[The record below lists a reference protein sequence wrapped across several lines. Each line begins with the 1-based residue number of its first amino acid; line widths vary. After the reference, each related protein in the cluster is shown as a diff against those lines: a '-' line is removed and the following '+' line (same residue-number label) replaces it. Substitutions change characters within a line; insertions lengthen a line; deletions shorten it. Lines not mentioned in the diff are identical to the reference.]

1 MVMLRCLI
9 FCLLL
14 PGFLFLSLESQA
26 QKENIDWKKDILFL
40 KKALPSKHVDLFRN
54 ISEKDFNRML
64 DDLLVAAE
72 SMTDLEIRIALQ
84 QVIAK
89 VGDTH
94 TNIELGAQVFR
105 DGMLPLQLYWFADGI
120 YILHTLP
127 VHKAILG
134 NRITSINDFP
144 IETIVDSLSTI
155 FVKEESGYL
164 KNFIPKYLPIA
175 AMLRKFSFATGEKFK
190 LGLQDTS
197 GRTWYYPLATAELN
211 RRNREVLM
219 PDSLNLILR
228 NENAWFDVQY
238 LQNDSILYVMYNK
251 CWSRELALK
260 YDSDAEN
267 LEELPSFSEFEAKV
281 IKMATEL
288 PLSKIVV
295 DLRFNKGGNS
305 SQGTAFVEK
314 LATIPSLKLKGKM
327 FVVIGRATF
336 SSAVLNAMDF
346 KSQTNAVFVG
356 ERAGGTPNHFG
367 EVKTFQLPSSG
378 LKVSY
383 STKYFT
389 RTKSAINTLD
399 PDFPVDFNFSDFI
412 RGEDAAYN
420 FIRNYH

>member
-1 MVMLRCLI
+1 MLRCLI

-14 PGFLFLSLESQA
+14 PGFLFLPKVSLG

-40 KKALPSKHVDLFRN
+40 KKELPSKHVDLFRN

-64 DDLLVAAE
+64 DDILRSSE

-84 QVIAK
+84 QLIAK

-94 TNIELGAQVFR
+94 TNIELGGQVFR

-155 FVKEESGYL
+155 FVKEVSGYQ

-175 AMLRKFSFATGEKFK
+175 AMLRKFGFATGEIFK

-197 GRTWYYPLATAELN
+197 GRTWYYPLAPAELN

-267 LEELPSFSEFEAKV
+267 LEELPSFAEFEAKV
-281 IKMATEL
+281 LKMITTL
-288 PLSKIVV
+288 PVTKLVV

-305 SQGTAFVEK
+305 QQGTEFVEK
-314 LATIPSLKLKGKM
+314 IASIPAVKAKL

-346 KSQTNAVFVG
+346 KSKTNAVFVG

-389 RTKSAINTLD
+389 RTKSSVNTLD